1 MTMDPDRP
9 LLEAEALTYAPRG
22 KAPLTVEAVSLSLR
36 PGQMVALCGPNG
48 AGKSSLIRLICG
60 LERPRSGAARLEG
73 RPVRSWSAPERAR
86 RLGYLPQQRR
96 IAWGL
101 SVADIVVL
109 GIPPDAKDQHK
120 ARVEAALKRV
130 NLAHKADVSVLDL
143 SGGEQARVLL
153 ARLWATGARTLV
165 LDEPVEGLDP
175 RTQLLVLD
183 GLRRHAMAGG
193 AVLVALHDLRL
204 AARYATD
211 VAVMANGRLVRSA
224 PPQQALDSETL
235 SEVFGVN
242 GVWSETPHGPEL
254 SLYPQDPDDR

>member
-1 MTMDPDRP
+1 MTWDPETP
-9 LLEAEALTYAPRG
+9 LLEAEALSYAPRG

-48 AGKSSLIRLICG
+48 AGKSSLIRLMCG
-60 LERPRSGAARLEG
+60 LERPQSGTARLEG
-73 RPVRSWSAPERAR
+73 RPVRSWAAPERAS

-101 SVADIVVL
+101 SVADIVAL
-109 GIPPDAKDQHK
+109 GVPPDAKDPPK
-120 ARVEAALKRV
+120 ARVEAALERV
-130 NLAHKADVSVLDL
+130 NLSHKARESVLDL

-175 RTQLLVLD
+175 RTQLVVLD
-183 GLRRHAMAGG
+183 GLRRHANAGG

-211 VAVMANGRLVRSA
+211 IAVLSEGCLVRSGA
-224 PPQQALDSETL
+224 PQKALDPQTL

-242 GVWSETPHGPEL
+242 GVWTETPHGPEL